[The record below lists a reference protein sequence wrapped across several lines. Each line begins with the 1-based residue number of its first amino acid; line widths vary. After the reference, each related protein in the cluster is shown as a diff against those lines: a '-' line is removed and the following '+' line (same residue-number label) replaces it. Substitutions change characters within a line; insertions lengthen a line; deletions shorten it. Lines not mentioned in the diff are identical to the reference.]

1 MSRLLEGIF
10 VIGCSL
16 VGLGMNASEGSLFQ
30 NTVKSSVQFIS
41 LAQERVSYNGAWL
54 LGPRR

>member
-1 MSRLLEGIF
+1 MSRFLEVIF
-10 VIGCSL
+10 VVGCSL
-16 VGLGMNASEGSLFQ
+16 IGLGMSASEGSLFQ
-30 NTVKSSVQFIS
+30 NTMKTSIQFIS